1 MPLNKLL
8 QLLSE
13 YIILITIHNQYF
25 SYGYIFIK
33 EIKLIIDL

>member
-13 YIILITIHNQYF
+13 YIILLAIHNQYL
-25 SYGYIFIK
+25 SYSYIFIK